1 MESVKNVVIIRQM
14 LITKGLLKL
23 YSAEENMNLDS
34 DLESH
39 YSEVTMDAIM
49 R

>member
-14 LITKGLLKL
+14 LITNGLLNL
-23 YSAEENMNLDS
+23 YSSEEKMNLDS
-34 DLESH
+34 DLESS
-39 YSEVTMDAIM
+39 YSEVMMEAIM